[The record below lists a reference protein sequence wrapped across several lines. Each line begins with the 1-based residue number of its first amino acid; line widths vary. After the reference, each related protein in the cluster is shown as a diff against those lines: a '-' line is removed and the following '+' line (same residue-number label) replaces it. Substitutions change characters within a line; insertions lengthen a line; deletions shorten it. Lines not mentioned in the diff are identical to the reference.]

1 MTPGSPS
8 PFDPPLNTTL
18 TVRVDISTCSNERLN
33 SVSNRTIQTFDEV
46 LAIVLYIQEAQA
58 QLLLKQLALR

>member
-1 MTPGSPS
+1 
-8 PFDPPLNTTL
+8 
-18 TVRVDISTCSNERLN
+18 LN